1 MMKKLFSQLLVFS
14 VITILFSS
22 SALAQSN
29 AIPMTITPVPVEC
42 ELSMYDYIPLS
53 RITISTNDDSA
64 IKWANKHLALWYK
77 KFAPKVIQK
86 RYTGNFTHDGAY
98 SINISQNGVEICAKN
113 IIGVR
118 YALYSLRQIA
128 IANRDTEKLT
138 HYIVPV
144 GSINDYPA
152 MEFRG
157 MHLCW
162 FPETQEYE
170 IERMIRMA
178 AYYKFNY
185 VVLEPWGTYQSKTA
199 PWLNWKNPPMT
210 KKCIKRLVAIA
221 KDLGVTLIPQ
231 INIFGHASYS
241 RSMSGKH
248 STLDLNPQYQPLFEP
263 MAGWNWCLSNP
274 ATKKVLA
281 DYMVEMLEDFGNPK
295 FFHIGCDE
303 ANKPSCP
310 TCTAQSYS
318 NLFVEHIKFA
328 HKVLAEHGARLM
340 MWQDMLLE
348 KGDKRWKGCTI
359 SNGTPETAK
368 AAESLP
374 KDIVI
379 CDWYYG
385 DGRKNYPSYSYFQSL
400 GYDVL
405 ATSWKNVSG
414 ILAEA
419 KAIQKINALGVLGTT
434 WHKYY
439 GYDLATIYTNTAHST
454 WNPAANKWQKSGF
467 NVFKTHLR
475 QVSWDMKIKKY
486 EYFGINLYQIPGRIV
501 EK

>member
-1 MMKKLFSQLLVFS
+1 MKKSILTLILSAVALAFSDF
-14 VITILFSS
+14 
-22 SALAQSN
+22 ALAQNGVQQIS
-29 AIPMTITPVPVEC
+29 ITPVPMEC
-42 ELSMYDYIPLS
+42 KLSVCDYVPLTQ
-53 RITISTNDDSA
+53 ITISTDDKAA
-64 IKWANKHLALWYK
+64 IEWANKHLVLWYK
-77 KFAPKVIQK
+77 KFAPKVSQK
-86 RYTGNFTHDGAY
+86 PYAGNFAHDSAY
-98 SINISQNGVEICAKN
+98 SININRKGVEICAKN
-113 IIGVR
+113 IVGVR

-128 IANRDTEKLT
+128 ISNRNTKEVE
-138 HYIVPV
+138 HYIVPI

-185 VVLEPWGTYQSKTA
+185 VVLEPWGTYQSKVA

-210 KKCIKRLVAIA
+210 KRVIKRLVAMA
-221 KDLGVTLIPQ
+221 NDLGVTLIPQ
-231 INIFGHASYS
+231 MNIFGHASYS

-248 STLDLNPQYQPLFEP
+248 STLDLRPQYQPLFEP
-263 MAGWNWCLSNP
+263 SAGWNWCLSNP
-274 ATKKVLA
+274 EAKKVIA
-281 DYMVEMLEDFGNPK
+281 DYMVELLEDFGNPK

-303 ANKPSCP
+303 AHKPSCP
-310 TCTAQSYS
+310 ECASQPYS
-318 NLFVEHIKFA
+318 KLCVEHLEFA
-328 HKVLAEHGARLM
+328 HKVLAEHGARPM
-340 MWQDMLLE
+340 MWQDMLLK
-348 KGDKRWKGCTI
+348 KGDKRWKGYKA
-359 SNGTPETAK
+359 NGTTATAK

-385 DGRKNYPSYSYFQSL
+385 NAKENYPSYSYFQSL
-400 GYDVL
+400 GYNVL
-405 ATSWKNVSG
+405 ATPWDNVSG

-419 KAIQKINALGVLGTT
+419 KAIQKINAFGMLGTV
-434 WHKYY
+434 WNHYY
-439 GYDLATIYTNTAHST
+439 AKSLATIYTNTSHSA
-454 WNPAANKWQKSGF
+454 WNPAANKYQKQGF
-467 NVFKTHLR
+467 SMFKTHLR

-486 EYFGINLYQIPGRIV
+486 EHFGVNLYQIPDRVI